1 MKPKRTVQNWLQ
13 FLQCLAKVLM
23 GKETIPEG
31 ERPDLPIRNKPADA
45 VVGKDLTCR

>member
-31 ERPDLPIRNKPADA
+31 ERPDPKVIDYPKYA
-45 VVGKDLTCR
+45 VVGKDLARG